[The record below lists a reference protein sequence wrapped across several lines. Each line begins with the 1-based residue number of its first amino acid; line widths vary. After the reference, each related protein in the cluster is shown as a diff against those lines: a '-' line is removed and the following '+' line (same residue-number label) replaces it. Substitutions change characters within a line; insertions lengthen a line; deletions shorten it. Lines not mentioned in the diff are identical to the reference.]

1 MKRTDLLAM
10 LDLTLLD
17 RKASEQDIRRV
28 VGLADEHGV
37 AAVCVFSE
45 QAGLAS
51 KQASSRTRIAAVAG
65 PFPEGAADLERYLLP
80 IQEAIAGG
88 AVEIDLV
95 LEPGIGL
102 EASMMVLN
110 GVRMATEGLAL
121 KVIIE
126 TPILDERAVRGAARM
141 ALMAG
146 ADFVKTCTGRRGG
159 CSKEATR
166 WVSEEIRRHEV
177 TTGERAG
184 LKLSGGIRDL
194 DGLNGLLD
202 VVRSVDPGIIDQGRL
217 RIGASSLIES
227 LI

>member
-17 RKASEQDIRRV
+17 KNASEQDIRRLL
-28 VGLADEHGV
+28 GLADEHDV

-45 QAGLAS
+45 QASLAREH
-51 KQASSRTRIAAVAG
+51 ASPETRIAAVAG

-159 CSKEATR
+159 CSKEAAR
-166 WVSEEIRRHEV
+166 WVSEEIKRHEV

-184 LKLSGGIRDL
+184 VKLSGGIRDL

>member
-1 MKRTDLLAM
+1 M
-10 LDLTLLD
+10 
-17 RKASEQDIRRV
+17 
-28 VGLADEHGV
+28 
-37 AAVCVFSE
+37 CVFSE
-45 QAGLAS
+45 QASLAREH
-51 KQASSRTRIAAVAG
+51 ASPQTRIAAVAG

-146 ADFVKTCTGRRGG
+146 ANYVKTCTGRRGG
-159 CSKEATR
+159 CSKEAAR